1 MRIIISF
8 LWLCLFSVSCA
19 TVKDSVNVSTNTNKY
34 PERNKEYKNL
44 SFKSNISVVMK
55 DMSNMASANINMA
68 YSDSIS
74 MSLFG
79 PFGIPF
85 GKLYATKSNVVFYNI
100 MTNQVLEGK
109 PSSENMRTAVFLPL
123 SYEDFIRLI
132 RCETPGEPKDFIF
145 DKNLNDDEILFKN
158 ISNPEYIEYAVLS
171 NKDKI
176 ITQYQRKQADGTL
189 LIHVFYT
196 DYLKSNG
203 IDFAQK
209 QLYKFPEM
217 DINVTMEIKDLIING
232 TFDKPFSFNIP
243 SNIDRIKLDEY

>member
-1 MRIIISF
+1 MRLIISIF
-8 LWLCLFSVSCA
+8 LLSIFTVSCA
-19 TVKDSVNVSTNTNKY
+19 TVKDSVEVSSNINQF
-34 PERNKEYKNL
+34 PERNIEFRNL
-44 SFKSNISVVMK
+44 SLKSNISVVMK
-55 DMSNMASANINMA
+55 EMSNMATANINMA

-132 RCETPGEPKDFIF
+132 RCETPGEPKDFIY
-145 DKNLNDDEILFKN
+145 DKYLNDDEILFKN
-158 ISNPEYIEYAVLS
+158 NSNPEYIEYAVLS
-171 NKDKI
+171 NKDKV
-176 ITQYQRKQADGTL
+176 ITQYQRKQIDGTMIL
-189 LIHVFYT
+189 HVFYT
-196 DYLKSNG
+196 DYTKNNN

-209 QLYKFPEM
+209 QQYKFPEM
-217 DINVTMEIKDLIING
+217 DVNVTMEIRDLIING
-232 TFDKPFSFNIP
+232 TFEKPFSFNIP
-243 SNIDRIKLDEY
+243 ANIDRIKLDEQ